1 MLENSGISAMQ
12 KTTRRKEIEIKRKR
26 HGEGEKEKE
35 MVTSPATPL
44 TSIACRKHK
53 WGTSVEVGEIA
64 VYIFFFW
71 DKTPLPQPT
80 QIQRT
85 TRASSFA
92 AGPYPSQDR

>member
-64 VYIFFFW
+64 VYIFFSGIRHLSHNLR
-71 DKTPLPQPT
+71 KSNV
-80 QIQRT
+80 QREL
-85 TRASSFA
+85 RVSLQ
-92 AGPYPSQDR
+92 GHI